1 MFGSR
6 THGEITS
13 IRLMAFAV
21 VAIFLTMLVPQAQAA
36 VPANGRSWELLT
48 FHPPSSSRILGLRPI
63 KEDGERLIYGVVG
76 PPPGSPSGALLG
88 YGYASRTPTGWVN
101 APIGMPYKTESTET
115 FLLFAPILPVAFS
128 ADEQTKLWLASVPL
142 TPGAPPEETL
152 ALYREIGEGGPEFIS
167 EVGEGVTLFGY
178 PGFAGI
184 SNDGSRVVFTSEKH
198 LLPGDAT
205 RTAGESVYTWNG
217 SSVELVN
224 VDNGGALLG
233 TCGAQVSKENGMAP
247 DASRVFFTVVSGTC
261 GGLEKVYLRNLA
273 THNTVEISASE
284 CTRVDCNAPAAVTF
298 SGATDDGKFA
308 YLTTTQQLTNADEDS
323 GRDLYRYSVA
333 TGKLT
338 LVSGAPSAV
347 TGEVRQAPVFPSE
360 DDTHVYF
367 RAEGEII
374 PGESTPGEKL
384 FMADGSGLH
393 RVAEGSFPGEIQM
406 SANGEQAL
414 FVTPTGLSGADT
426 DGQGDAYLY
435 DAEAGTVT
443 WISTGPSGGNGA
455 FSASIE
461 APSPLNRHELESGDL
476 RPYFAIDA
484 AGDRAFFTTEESLVP
499 EDTNGVFDVYEW
511 THGEVGLISPGNQ
524 PLKSDFA
531 GISRDGRTALFATNA
546 SLFPYDEDGEG
557 RDIYAARLGG
567 GFPESHAAECNAV
580 TCPLPAGS
588 RITRPTPASL
598 LPAKRKGGGRLRVI
612 EVASKAKKGALAVVV
627 SAPAPGSV
635 SGQIWVREGG
645 KKVVLADGSA
655 RAKRA
660 GKVELDLK
668 LTASARAAAAGPKHA
683 HLTVSEGSSKVSQA
697 VTVSLR

>member
-1 MFGSR
+1 M
-6 THGEITS
+6 
-13 IRLMAFAV
+13 RLTAFVV
-21 VAIFLTMLVPQAQAA
+21 VAVFFGLLIPQAQAA
-36 VPANGRSWELLT
+36 VPAHGRSWELLT
-48 FHPPSSSRILGLRPI
+48 IHPPSSSRILGLRPI
-63 KEDGERLIYGVVG
+63 KADGERLIYGVIG
-76 PPPGSPSGALLG
+76 PPPGSASGALLG
-88 YGYASRTPTGWVN
+88 YGATDRGPSGWVN
-101 APIGMPYKTESTET
+101 SPIGMPYKTESTET
-115 FLLFAPILPVAFS
+115 FLLFAPILPIAFS
-128 ADEQTKLWLASVPL
+128 EDEQTKLWFATVPL

-152 ALYREIGEGGPEFIS
+152 ALYRQIGDGGPEFIS
-167 EVGEGVTLFGY
+167 PVGSGITLFGY
-178 PGFAGI
+178 AGFADI
-184 SNDGSRVVFTSEKH
+184 ANDGSRVVFTSEKH

-224 VDNGGALLG
+224 VDNGGSLLG

-247 DASRVFFTVVSGTC
+247 DASRVFFTTVSGSC
-261 GGLEKVYLRNLA
+261 GGLQEVYLRNLA

-284 CTRVDCNAPAAVTF
+284 CTRVDCNAPADVTF

-308 YLTTTQQLTNADEDS
+308 YLTTTQQLVNADEDS
-323 GRDLYRYSVA
+323 TRDLYRYSVV

-367 RAEGEII
+367 RANGEII
-374 PGESTPGEKL
+374 PGESGSGEKL
-384 FMADGSGLH
+384 FRADGSGLH

-406 SANGEQAL
+406 STNGEQAL
-414 FVTPTGLSGADT
+414 FVTPTGISGADT
-426 DGQGDAYLY
+426 DGQNDAYLY

-455 FSASIE
+455 FTASIE
-461 APSPLNRHELESGDL
+461 APSPLNRQELESGDL
-476 RPYFAIDA
+476 RPYFAIDG

-511 THGEVGLISPGNQ
+511 AQGEVGLVSPGNQ

-531 GISRDGRTALFATNA
+531 GVSRDGRTALFATNA
-546 SLFPYDEDGEG
+546 SLFSYDEDGEG

-567 GFPESHAAECNAV
+567 GFPEIHPPECNAV

-598 LPAKRKGGGRLRVI
+598 LPAQRKRGRLRVV
-612 EVASKAKKGALAVVV
+612 EVASKAKKGAIAVVV

-635 SGQIWVREGG
+635 SGQVWAREGG
-645 KKVVLADGSA
+645 KKVVLAEGSA
-655 RAKRA
+655 RAKHA
-660 GKVELDLK
+660 GKVELALQ
-668 LTASARAAAAGPKHA
+668 LTASARRSTGGGPKHA